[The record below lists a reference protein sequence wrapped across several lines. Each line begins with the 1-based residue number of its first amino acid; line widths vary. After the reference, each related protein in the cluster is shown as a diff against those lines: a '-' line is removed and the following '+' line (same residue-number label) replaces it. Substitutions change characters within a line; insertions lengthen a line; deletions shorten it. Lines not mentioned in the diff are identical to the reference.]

1 MAPERTEPS
10 GDEVRR
16 RLASL
21 YDRAEDDT
29 GNFNATRALAGLS
42 SRQGDRRAV
51 ARRLT
56 DQGPAVE
63 QRGGADAAQ
72 SDLMR
77 QWFDGARSRLGP
89 TVAAVLPVDR
99 QPDRGRGTAR
109 SGGGAGRPMEL
120 PAQDVRAVAELTA
133 APVRELTAGPVAAPV
148 AELTARP
155 VLELTAGPVSG
166 PTTGR
171 GLAVPDGGAPATG
184 PLPVVSG
191 PTPAADASS
200 PRFRK
205 DRARRKLAAAQ
216 DLLTRHNA
224 RRSVAAPVAYPP
236 LELPP
241 AETAAPADPY
251 WPARNAQIPAA
262 TAAYPS
268 VAGAAWP
275 AVEAGHPQVESA
287 PLPVAA
293 VEYLPPQEMWSAPA
307 QPVAPAL
314 DDSRYPSWPEPV
326 NQPAPGAPW
335 SADPNPG
342 YDTGSIPALAVPPV
356 TGYDT
361 GSMAA
366 VAVPSV
372 AGYDTGS
379 MAAVAVPSVAGYD
392 TGSMAA
398 VAVPPVAG
406 YDTGSMAAVAVPPVA
421 GYDTR
426 AAEAVAFARAQV
438 GRPCVWGASGPG
450 SYDPS
455 GLTQAAWRS
464 AGVLLPRST
473 SDQAR
478 IGPAVALAGV
488 QPGDLIFFHG
498 DLSHVGLY
506 VGDGMMVHAPS
517 PGGRIT
523 EESVQH
529 AGQAAIHSVVRPV

>member
-1 MAPERTEPS
+1 MAPERTQPS
-10 GDEVRR
+10 GEEVRR

-42 SRQGDRRAV
+42 SRQGDRRAA

-56 DQGPAVE
+56 DQRPAGE
-63 QRGGADAAQ
+63 ERGGVDPAQ

-89 TVAAVLPVDR
+89 TVAAVLPADR
-99 QPDRGRGTAR
+99 QPDRGREAGR

-120 PAQDVRAVAELTA
+120 PAQGARAVAELTA
-133 APVRELTAGPVAAPV
+133 APVRELTAGPVAELTAAPV

-155 VLELTAGPVSG
+155 VLELTAGP
-166 PTTGR
+166 TAAYA
-171 GLAVPDGGAPATG
+171 LAVPDIGAPSTG
-184 PLPVVSG
+184 PLPVVSE
-191 PTPAADASS
+191 PAPASDAAS

-216 DLLTRHNA
+216 DLLNRHTA
-224 RRSVAAPVAYPP
+224 RQSAATPVAYPSVD
-236 LELPP
+236 LPA
-241 AETAAPADPY
+241 AETAVPSAPY
-251 WPARNAQIPAA
+251 WPAQNVPMPAA
-262 TAAYPS
+262 TAAYSS
-268 VAGAAWP
+268 VASAAWP
-275 AVEAGHPQVESA
+275 AVEAGHPQVRSA
-287 PLPVAA
+287 PLPVAD
-293 VEYLPPQEMWSAPA
+293 VEYLPVREAWSAAPE
-307 QPVAPAL
+307 PTAPAV
-314 DDSRYPSWPEPV
+314 DDSRRPSWPDPV

-335 SADPNPG
+335 SADPHPG
-342 YDTGSIPALAVPPV
+342 FDASGI
-356 TGYDT
+356 
-361 GSMAA
+361 AA
-366 VAVPSV
+366 VA
-372 AGYDTGS
+372 A
-379 MAAVAVPSVAGYD
+379 
-392 TGSMAA
+392 
-398 VAVPPVAG
+398 
-406 YDTGSMAAVAVPPVA
+406 PPVA

-478 IGPAVALAGV
+478 IGPAIALAGV
-488 QPGDLIFFHG
+488 QPGDLLFFHE

>member
-120 PAQDVRAVAELTA
+120 PAQDVRVVAELTA

-251 WPARNAQIPAA
+251 WPARNAQVPAA

-366 VAVPSV
+366 VAVPS
-372 AGYDTGS
+372 
-379 MAAVAVPSVAGYD
+379 
-392 TGSMAA
+392 
-398 VAVPPVAG
+398 
-406 YDTGSMAAVAVPPVA
+406 VA

>member
-120 PAQDVRAVAELTA
+120 PAQDVRLVAELTA

-251 WPARNAQIPAA
+251 WPARNAQVPAA

-342 YDTGSIPALAVPPV
+342 YDTGSIPALAVPSV

-366 VAVPSV
+366 VVVPS
-372 AGYDTGS
+372 
-379 MAAVAVPSVAGYD
+379 
-392 TGSMAA
+392 
-398 VAVPPVAG
+398 
-406 YDTGSMAAVAVPPVA
+406 VA

>member
-56 DQGPAVE
+56 DQGPAGE
-63 QRGGADAAQ
+63 QRGGVDAAQ

-89 TVAAVLPVDR
+89 TVAAVLPADR

-155 VLELTAGPVSG
+155 VLELTAAPVSG
-166 PTTGR
+166 PTTGLA
-171 GLAVPDGGAPATG
+171 LAVPDGAAPATG
-184 PLPVVSG
+184 PLPVVG
-191 PTPAADASS
+191 GAAPVAEASS
-200 PRFRK
+200 PRLRK

-224 RRSVAAPVAYPP
+224 RRSVPAPVAYPP

-241 AETAAPADPY
+241 VETAAPAAPY
-251 WPARNAQIPAA
+251 WPAGNAQVPAA

-287 PLPVAA
+287 SLPVAA
-293 VEYLPPQEMWSAPA
+293 VEYRPLQETWSAPA
-307 QPVAPAL
+307 EPVAPAL

-366 VAVPSV
+366 VAVPPVS
-372 AGYDTGS
+372 GYDTGS
-379 MAAVAVPSVAGYD
+379 MAVVG
-392 TGSMAA
+392 
-398 VAVPPVAG
+398 VPPV
-406 YDTGSMAAVAVPPVA
+406 T

>member
-120 PAQDVRAVAELTA
+120 PAQDVRVVAELTA

-171 GLAVPDGGAPATG
+171 GLAVPDGGAPAAG

-251 WPARNAQIPAA
+251 WPARNAQVPAA

-314 DDSRYPSWPEPV
+314 DDSQYPSWPEPV

-342 YDTGSIPALAVPPV
+342 YDTGSIPALAVPSVTGYDTGSIPALAVPSVTGYDTGSIPALAVPSV

-366 VAVPSV
+366 VAVPS
-372 AGYDTGS
+372 
-379 MAAVAVPSVAGYD
+379 
-392 TGSMAA
+392 
-398 VAVPPVAG
+398 
-406 YDTGSMAAVAVPPVA
+406 VA

-529 AGQAAIHSVVRPV
+529 AGQAAIHSIVRPV

>member
-51 ARRLT
+51 VRRLT
-56 DQGPAVE
+56 EQGPAVE
-63 QRGGADAAQ
+63 QRGGVDAAQ

-89 TVAAVLPVDR
+89 TVAAVLPADR

-166 PTTGR
+166 ATTGR
-171 GLAVPDGGAPATG
+171 ALAVPAAGAPATG

-191 PTPAADASS
+191 PAPAVDASS

-216 DLLTRHNA
+216 DLLNRHHA
-224 RRSVAAPVAYPP
+224 RQRAAAPVAYPL

-251 WPARNAQIPAA
+251 WPAGDAQVPAA

-268 VAGAAWP
+268 VAGATWP
-275 AVEAGHPQVESA
+275 AVEAGYAQVESA
-287 PLPVAA
+287 SLPVAA
-293 VEYLPPQEMWSAPA
+293 VEYLPPREMWSAPA
-307 QPVAPAL
+307 EPVAPAL

-342 YDTGSIPALAVPPV
+342 YDTGSIAALAVPPV

-366 VAVPSV
+366 V
-372 AGYDTGS
+372 G
-379 MAAVAVPSVAGYD
+379 
-392 TGSMAA
+392 
-398 VAVPPVAG
+398 VPPV
-406 YDTGSMAAVAVPPVA
+406 T

-488 QPGDLIFFHG
+488 RPGDLIFFHG

>member
-1 MAPERTEPS
+1 MAPERTQPS

-29 GNFNATRALAGLS
+29 GNFNATRALSSLS

-56 DQGPAVE
+56 DQRPAADE
-63 QRGGADAAQ
+63 RGGVDPAQ

-89 TVAAVLPVDR
+89 TVAAVLPMDR
-99 QPDRGRGTAR
+99 QPDRGRVAGR
-109 SGGGAGRPMEL
+109 PGGGAGSPGEL
-120 PAQDVRAVAELTA
+120 PAQGARAVAELTA
-133 APVRELTAGPVAAPV
+133 APVREVAAGPVAELTAAPV

-171 GLAVPDGGAPATG
+171 ALAVPDRGSPATG
-184 PLPVVSG
+184 PLPVVSQ
-191 PTPAADASS
+191 PTPAPDTSS

-216 DLLTRHNA
+216 ELLTRHNA
-224 RRSVAAPVAYPP
+224 RQSVAVPGAYPSV
-236 LELPP
+236 ELPA
-241 AETAAPADPY
+241 AETAVPPAPY
-251 WPARNAQIPAA
+251 WPAENVPVPAA
-262 TAAYPS
+262 PATYPS
-268 VAGAAWP
+268 VASAAWP

-287 PLPVAA
+287 PLPAAA
-293 VEYLPPQEMWSAPA
+293 VEYRPVRESWSAPA
-307 QPVAPAL
+307 V
-314 DDSRYPSWPEPV
+314 DDSWRPSWPAPV
-326 NQPAPGAPW
+326 NEPAPGAPW
-335 SADPNPG
+335 SAAPNPG
-342 YDTGSIPALAVPPV
+342 YDTGSITAVAAPPV
-356 TGYDT
+356 T
-361 GSMAA
+361 
-366 VAVPSV
+366 
-372 AGYDTGS
+372 
-379 MAAVAVPSVAGYD
+379 
-392 TGSMAA
+392 
-398 VAVPPVAG
+398 
-406 YDTGSMAAVAVPPVA
+406 

-478 IGPAVALAGV
+478 IGPAIALAGV
-488 QPGDLIFFHG
+488 QPGDLVFFHG
-498 DLSHVGLY
+498 DLSHVGIY

-517 PGGRIT
+517 PGGRIS

>member
-1 MAPERTEPS
+1 MAPERTQPS

-51 ARRLT
+51 ARRLI
-56 DQGPAVE
+56 DQRPAGDE
-63 QRGGADAAQ
+63 RGGIDTAQ

-99 QPDRGRGTAR
+99 QPDRGRE
-109 SGGGAGRPMEL
+109 AGRPGGAAGRPEL
-120 PAQDVRAVAELTA
+120 PAQGARAVAELTA
-133 APVRELTAGPVAAPV
+133 APVRELAAGPVAELTAAPV

-155 VLELTAGPVSG
+155 VLELTAGPASE

-171 GLAVPDGGAPATG
+171 ALAVPDSGSRATG
-184 PLPVVSG
+184 PLPVVSA
-191 PTPAADASS
+191 PAPASDASS

-205 DRARRKLAAAQ
+205 DRARRQLAAAQ

-224 RRSVAAPVAYPP
+224 LRSVEAPVPYPSV
-236 LELPP
+236 EPP
-241 AETAAPADPY
+241 AVETAVPAAPY
-251 WPARNAQIPAA
+251 WPAENVPVPAA
-262 TAAYPS
+262 TYAYAS
-268 VAGAAWP
+268 VASAAWP
-275 AVEAGHPQVESA
+275 AVEAGHPQVASA

-293 VEYLPPQEMWSAPA
+293 VEYPPVREPWSAPA
-307 QPVAPAL
+307 V
-314 DDSRYPSWPEPV
+314 DDSRRPWPAPV
-326 NQPAPGAPW
+326 NEPAPGAPW
-335 SADPNPG
+335 SAGPNPG
-342 YDTGSIPALAVPPV
+342 FDTGSIAAVAAPPV
-356 TGYDT
+356 T
-361 GSMAA
+361 
-366 VAVPSV
+366 
-372 AGYDTGS
+372 
-379 MAAVAVPSVAGYD
+379 
-392 TGSMAA
+392 
-398 VAVPPVAG
+398 
-406 YDTGSMAAVAVPPVA
+406 

-478 IGPAVALAGV
+478 IGPAIALAGV
-488 QPGDLIFFHG
+488 QPGDLVFFHG